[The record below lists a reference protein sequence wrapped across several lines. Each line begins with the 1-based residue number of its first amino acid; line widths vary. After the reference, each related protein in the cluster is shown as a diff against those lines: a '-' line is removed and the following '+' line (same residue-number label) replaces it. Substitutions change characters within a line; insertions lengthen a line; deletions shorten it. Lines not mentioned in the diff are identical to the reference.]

1 MPEAQSQAVRL
12 GPNPAARQVIAPD
25 GQTKGPCV
33 DLVDC
38 VDIWD
43 MGLSILKWRECEEKI
58 QNFNGSSATKRDA
71 QDTSNAVTV
80 FGVVSRLGRACIA
93 CSAGDKRRSA
103 TQARKGGNG
112 RERPNY

>member
-1 MPEAQSQAVRL
+1 
-12 GPNPAARQVIAPD
+12 
-25 GQTKGPCV
+25 
-33 DLVDC
+33 
-38 VDIWD
+38 

-80 FGVVSRLGRACIA
+80 FGVVSRIGRARITRSTDDEWC
-93 CSAGDKRRSA
+93 SA
-103 TQARKGGNG
+103 TQAREGGNG